1 MCVYV
6 SVCVPLMG
14 TEIFFF
20 PVTVAQS
27 SEAVDF
33 VEELLSRFPQAEGG
47 AAEEGFP
54 LSPSCDSV
62 LHGHVGD
69 I

>member
-1 MCVYV
+1 
-6 SVCVPLMG
+6 MG
-14 TEIFFF
+14 TEILFF
-20 PVTVAQS
+20 PATVAQS

-33 VEELLSRFPQAEGG
+33 VEELSSRLPQAEGG
-47 AAEEGFP
+47 VAEEGFP